1 MVRRDRRT
9 PIRACHLQPYFALL
23 IICFSAACSRRE
35 PARSEIV
42 RPVKTMTVTA
52 GNEPDRRTF
61 PGRVDA
67 SRHVE
72 LGFQVPGV
80 LINLPVKEGQN
91 VAKGEIIAQLR
102 PDEFEARLETAQG
115 QLDQAKATLAALRLG
130 ERPEEQLRREAA
142 ERAAAAKVAN
152 AKTEFE
158 RYARLLRTSAVSQS
172 DYELAQTNYRVAQ
185 EEHQAALQLLQKGTA
200 ARKEDIDAQEAV
212 VRGLEGR
219 LADAKLQLADSTL
232 RAPYNGVIAQRFV
245 EEGQS
250 IAVNKPVVRLQ
261 STGAIDIVV
270 DVPEAAMASGVHS
283 PNIVSIAAE
292 ISGAPGRQYAVGIK
306 EIAQVADPI
315 TQTFPVRFE
324 MPSPRDATVLP
335 GMTATVTVSY
345 RRSRNRILVPI
356 SAVCKLDT
364 GEQVV
369 WVLGPDGIVRARPVT
384 MGVARDGDVEIL
396 QGLNPGDRIVV
407 AGAVFLREGMK
418 VRDLGNALGG

>member
-1 MVRRDRRT
+1 
-9 PIRACHLQPYFALL
+9 LSFALL
-23 IICFSAACSRRE
+23 IIWFSAACSRRE

-42 RPVKTMTVTA
+42 RPVKTMTVAA
-52 GNEPDRRTF
+52 GNEPDTRTF

-67 SRHVE
+67 SRQVE
-72 LGFQVPGV
+72 LSFQVPGV
-80 LINLPVKEGQN
+80 LINLPVKEGQK
-91 VAKGEIIAQLR
+91 VAKGEILAQLR

-270 DVPEAAMASGVHS
+270 DVPEAAMASGVRS

-356 SAVCKLDT
+356 SAVCKRDT